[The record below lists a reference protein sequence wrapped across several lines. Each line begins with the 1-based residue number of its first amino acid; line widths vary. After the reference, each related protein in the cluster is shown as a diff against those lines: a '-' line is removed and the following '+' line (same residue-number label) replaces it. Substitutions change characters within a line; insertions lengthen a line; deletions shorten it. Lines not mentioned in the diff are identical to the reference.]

1 MFTSFAFQFLLE
13 ALSRLKKMEDSPYIV
28 SLRSRIDSVCWGHVR
43 WLERLRK
50 PWSPTE
56 GNGSLLESGSG
67 CFAANYWLNG
77 EIMPKGGQSWQP
89 PDSLTDTPFQ
99 ILKLTSYKPFIDEE
113 DDVRMERLMKLLR
126 EVSLPWLHEIDDLDR
141 RGVYAW
147 PHSHDDGINTY
158 RLDDHVWIWRS
169 LKELEDA
176 GLKTAFEKIPEVYR
190 RLVPG
195 DVQRGILQRFT
206 IENEVAR
213 KRMLAVT
220 RSPRDTR
227 FLMHAR
233 DTALFYGYDRDFFMP
248 DTSFKELW
256 EGTVESQRKHDENL
270 EGSWEN
276 VLRFSLG
283 VVAGARGFSLNKK
296 TPAELSK
303 SSVLALIKAGSHN
316 GFIPGEL
323 DLVNS
328 SPVLFSNEEDR
339 DYYYHVGFESSHI
352 LLTDARKIESAFQPP
367 SPSLLEG
374 KLTEPKTSSDDKD
387 AQIRR
392 EIRREMTDTVRKEL
406 ALQPKRQKVGSDL
419 PGSELELL
427 LKRLETGGRADGQRT
442 LMMKKAM
449 VFNNNLI
456 DARSIVNIDEEW
468 LYVYPAFLMTKEIDL
483 NKQLKSF
490 VEQNS
495 DQDILD
501 SAGTVINQAL
511 KTYKTKFYSRDFDF
525 KKEDNI
531 RSAVVF
537 VANTPKQKRLSK
549 REKGP
554 RHQDGKA
561 GCADPQDNAQLWEL
575 IKTARSA
582 NNAKKRFLWL
592 PHANAMTALLCW
604 IASTESERPAMSL
617 FFDRHSKFEK
627 LLWDDTTLSRNV
639 WQTELHLSFYVLSK
653 QNHPQHVGLPS
664 IEVPRGNVA
673 FPGSS
678 KKEMR
683 RASMGF
689 RFDGDF
695 FDRYWTCHFIQY
707 IPSLGAHS
715 DLTPQKVWDF
725 DFDSDGRGRYKDKHW
740 WQRKVLELHLLQKIL
755 DAIITGSRDILEQV
769 TKELGVEESFL
780 SFSTLDSEAYPSSK
794 DNWQKFEHIL
804 QAVEEDLTAI
814 LTTLQKWETRE
825 EDRGQ
830 ERPRWTRNDE
840 RKYRGYVDKFRGQT
854 DRKIWELNALRDNIR
869 KWKDT
874 LTTSR
879 EKIRDD
885 LEIKREENI
894 RYFTYVTVIFLPLG
908 FAASF
913 FSMNGAP
920 EHTLIVSLVEFAA
933 AAFAVTIALLFCAK
947 AVFAAADFVLE
958 PLKKVSK
965 GTAQRLEQYSRITR
979 QKSLL
984 LKDEDDNYPNP
995 ESGTSGPSTGSSKP
1009 IPRRPNLLE
1018 TDVSRTWFWLAYFL
1032 LEIPARRL
1040 SLAIAVLKDGTFS
1053 PNAAGTILLGIF
1065 LLPVYGISRVLQIA
1079 APNIL
1084 SLGRILG
1091 ECQGGFLDHRLTNY
1105 LFQIGYF
1112 ARNLYNLPSPKPEDT
1127 EVTEGE
1133 HFRRYFTKMTALP
1146 PILSPFKSLEEKL
1159 WEEKKVLDKK
1169 KDTTAEKP
1177 SQRSASGV
1185 RKQTE

>member
-43 WLERLRK
+43 WLEWLRK
-50 PWSPTE
+50 PWSPPE
-56 GNGSLLESGSG
+56 ENKSLLESGSG

-77 EIMPKGGQSWQP
+77 EIMPKGGESWQP
-89 PDSLTDTPFQ
+89 PDSATDTPFQ
-99 ILKLTSYKPFIDEE
+99 ILKLASYKQFIDEE
-113 DDVRMERLMKLLR
+113 DDVRMERLMELLQD
-126 EVSLPWLHEIDDLDR
+126 VSLPWLHEIDDLDR
-141 RGVYAW
+141 RRVFAW

-158 RLDDHVWIWRS
+158 RLDDHVWIWRG
-169 LKELEDA
+169 LKALEEAGLWNCSPLTKSAANGMIMRSGNDRWIQHLLDIYGSDAISDEDA

-190 RLVPG
+190 RLVPV

-256 EGTVESQRKHDENL
+256 EGTVESQRKHEENL

-296 TPAELSK
+296 TPAELSR

-316 GFIPGEL
+316 GFIPGEM
-323 DLVNS
+323 DLVNG

-352 LLTDARKIESAFQPP
+352 LLTDARKIENAFQPP
-367 SPSLLEG
+367 SSSLLEG

-387 AQIRR
+387 AQIRHQ
-392 EIRREMTDTVRKEL
+392 IRREMTDTVRKEI

-468 LYVYPAFLMTKEIDL
+468 LYVYPAFLVTKRIDL

-511 KTYKTKFYSRDFDF
+511 NTYKTKFQRGDFRF
-525 KKEDNI
+525 ENEDNI
-531 RSAVVF
+531 RNAVVF

-549 REKGP
+549 REK
-554 RHQDGKA
+554 RQQEMKA
-561 GCADPQDNAQLWEL
+561 SAAPLDNEQLWDV

-582 NNAKKRFLWL
+582 NTAKKRFLWL
-592 PHANAMTALLCW
+592 PHANAVTALLCW
-604 IASTESERPAMSL
+604 TASTEAERPAMSL

-639 WQTELHLSFYVLSK
+639 WQTELHLSFYVLSN
-653 QNHPQHVGLPS
+653 QSQPHHVGLPS
-664 IEVPRGNVA
+664 LEAPKGNIA

-678 KKEMR
+678 KKEIR

-707 IPSLGAHS
+707 IPSIGLPGKS
-715 DLTPQKVWDF
+715 TPQKSWEF

-740 WQRKVLELHLLQKIL
+740 WQRKVLELHLLQRIL
-755 DAIITGSRDILEQV
+755 DAIITGSRDILDQAR
-769 TKELGVEESFL
+769 KELGVGETFL
-780 SFSTLDSEAYPSSK
+780 SFSTLNSEAYASSK

-830 ERPRWTRNDE
+830 EKPRWTRNDE

-854 DRKIWELNALRDNIR
+854 DRKIWELNAHRDNIR
-869 KWKDT
+869 KLKDT

-920 EHTLIVSLVEFAA
+920 EQTLIVSLVEFAA

-965 GTAQRLEQYSRITR
+965 GAAQRLEQYSRSTR
-979 QKSLL
+979 QESLL
-984 LKDEDDNYPNP
+984 LRDRNDNYPSQ
-995 ESGTSGPSTGSSKP
+995 EIRLRRDSSSSVGSSKP
-1009 IPRRPNLLE
+1009 ILRRLNVQE

-1040 SLAIAVLKDGTFS
+1040 SLAIAVLKDGRFS

-1065 LLPVYGISRVLQIA
+1065 FLPVYGISRVLQITA
-1079 APNIL
+1079 HNIL

-1091 ECQGGFLDHRLTNY
+1091 ECQWFL
-1105 LFQIGYF
+1105 GS
-1112 ARNLYNLPSPKPEDT
+1112 PS
-1127 EVTEGE
+1127 
-1133 HFRRYFTKMTALP
+1133 Y
-1146 PILSPFKSLEEKL
+1146 
-1159 WEEKKVLDKK
+1159 
-1169 KDTTAEKP
+1169 
-1177 SQRSASGV
+1177 
-1185 RKQTE
+1185 